1 MDLFPD
7 TLGGRENGNRQESGG
22 GSRGWDIRR
31 SKLIGSTE
39 NRSQIGFCWISTKD
53 CRIPKRSDTAHELRG
68 NVWRTIRA
76 SSEAINHAKQCLEG
90 VHAPYQRL
98 LGGGFLSLDTV
109 CPSATGMR
117 PQPSCDASTL
127 ARVSM
132 TRLANILRCNSNNFR
147 RSYLT
152 DSSNFIT

>member
-1 MDLFPD
+1 MDLFPV

-76 SSEAINHAKQCLEG
+76 SSEAIDSMLNNARRGFTLRTSACLVE
-90 VHAPYQRL
+90 
-98 LGGGFLSLDTV
+98 D
-109 CPSATGMR
+109 
-117 PQPSCDASTL
+117 SCH
-127 ARVSM
+127 
-132 TRLANILRCNSNNFR
+132 
-147 RSYLT
+147 
-152 DSSNFIT
+152 